1 MPLRYTLQAECPETG
16 ARAGLIETDHGT
28 IETPIFMP
36 VGTAGSVKAL
46 SPRALTEDVGAQI
59 ILGNTYHLHLRPGR
73 EVLREMGGLHR
84 FMSWDRPILT
94 DSGGFQVFSL
104 AELRKMS
111 EEGVRFRN
119 HLDGQYLTFTPENVV
134 DTQRDIG
141 SDIMM
146 VLDECP
152 PATVDEAT
160 ARKSN
165 ALTVRWATRAF
176 AHYRATD
183 PRYGHHQALFPIV
196 QGAVYPSVRRESA
209 RQLLELDAEGYAIG
223 GLSVGETADV
233 MYDIV
238 EVVNEILPA
247 DRPRYLMG
255 VGTPQNLIE
264 NVARGVDMFDCVMPT
279 RNGRNGTLFTT
290 EGIVNIKNQRWQTD
304 DSPVD
309 PGLDHYAARTFSKG
323 YLRHLTKAN
332 EPLFMEIA
340 SMQNV
345 GFYLWLM
352 REMRQAILDGR
363 FPEFR
368 REWSERVAQKA

>member
-1 MPLRYTLQAECPETG
+1 MPLRYTLQATCPETG

-36 VGTAGSVKAL
+36 VGTAGSVKSL
-46 SPRALTEDVGAQI
+46 SPRALTDDIGAQI

-104 AELRKMS
+104 ADLRTMS

-160 ARKSN
+160 ARTSN
-165 ALTVRWATRAF
+165 ALTVRWAHRAF
-176 AHYRATD
+176 EHYRKTE

-196 QGAVYPSVRRESA
+196 QGVVYPAVRRESA

-223 GLSVGETADV
+223 GLSVGETAEV

-238 EVVNEILPA
+238 EVVGEILPQ

-290 EGIVNIKNQRWQTD
+290 QGIVNIKNARWQTD
-304 DSPVD
+304 ASSVD
-309 PGLDHYAARTFSKG
+309 PGLEHYAARTFSKA

-352 REMRQAILDGR
+352 RSMREAILEGR
-363 FPEFR
+363 FPQFR
-368 REWSERVAQKA
+368 REWSDRVAQRA